1 MVNIMIVDDDPN
13 IALLLEMTLRKNDGY
28 NVEKFTDGQTALDKL
43 PEFKPDLILLDIM
56 MPGIDGFEVCKRIK
70 SEEKTKYI
78 SVIILSAKRDLQ
90 DKIKG
95 MDIGADDYIVKP
107 FNPDELLTR
116 VQVQLRIRQLESE
129 VVEKEKLE
137 TVLAMAVTLQ
147 HEINNP
153 LAGILGN
160 ADLIKNWRELS
171 EEEVDESIDVILR
184 QSKRI
189 RDIVQKMSTAKK
201 VVESTYLGDTKMID
215 ITKLEPVN
223 RPSFKK
229 SAEKK

>member
-1 MVNIMIVDDDPN
+1 MIVDDDPN
-13 IALLLEMTLRKNDGY
+13 IALLLEMTLRKNPDY
-28 NVEKFTDGQTALDKL
+28 VVEKFTEGQSALDRI
-43 PEFKPDLILLDIM
+43 PGFQPDLILLDIM

-70 SEEKTKYI
+70 SEDETKYI

-116 VQVQLRIRQLESE
+116 VQVQLRIRQLEAE
-129 VVEKEKLE
+129 VVDRKKLE

-160 ADLIKNWRELS
+160 ADLMKNWRELN
-171 EEEVDESIDVILR
+171 EEEVDESIDAILR

-189 RDIVQKMSTAKK
+189 RDIVQKMSTATK
-201 VVESTYLGDTKMID
+201 VVEANYLGDTKMID
-215 ITKLEPVN
+215 ITKLEPSG
-223 RPSFKK
+223 RFTIEDPTKK
-229 SAEKK
+229 E